1 MKNKIFIRI
10 SIIIV
15 IVIIFISL
23 IYKLNYDKLEIE
35 INNTEKI
42 VITKL
47 EDIVTL
53 NEEISLNNYNGK
65 LDIIVANK
73 EENKI
78 NIKYPYKINSKS
90 MLGYTVLVFD
100 ENERFLNQEYSFNQ
114 IILPKENGKYTIF
127 IFLDLS
133 NNREIQYAFQVELK

>member
-1 MKNKIFIRI
+1 MRSKVFIRI
-10 SIIIV
+10 SVIIV
-15 IVIIFISL
+15 IVIISISL

-53 NEEISLNNYNGK
+53 NEGISTKNYNGK
-65 LDIIVANK
+65 LDIIVAKK

-78 NIKYPYKINSKS
+78 NIKYPYKINSQS

-133 NNREIQYAFQVELK
+133 NNKEIQYAFQVELK

>member
-1 MKNKIFIRI
+1 MRSKVFIRI
-10 SIIIV
+10 SVIIV
-15 IVIIFISL
+15 IVIISISL

-35 INNTEKI
+35 VNNTEKI

-47 EDIVTL
+47 EEIVTL
-53 NEEISLNNYNGK
+53 NEGISTKNYNGK
-65 LDIIVANK
+65 LDIIVAKK

-78 NIKYPYKINSKS
+78 NIKYPYKINSQS